1 MNEILIAILLI
12 GAALIIKFVITQVVT
27 RRAVRQVVSAIEAGG
42 AIGKKNARS
51 REELGLMP
59 RKAFSGIIRRQD
71 YKANAVNML
80 INTGFIEVTE
90 QGFLY
95 VAEETYNNS
104 SLTRYRGYG

>member
-1 MNEILIAILLI
+1 MDEILIAVILV
-12 GAALIIKFVITQVVT
+12 GAALTIKFVVTQVIN
-27 RRAVRQVVSAIEAGG
+27 RRAVRQVVSAIETGG

-59 RKAFSGIIRRQD
+59 RKAVSGIIRRQD

-80 INTGFIEVTE
+80 INTGFIETTE
-90 QGFLY
+90 EGRLY